1 MKIFSLSKKLP
12 PPSQDGLP
20 EYKTVMRS
28 SIYQLFITII
38 VGLAGIDFLYTIGT
52 FLLSKTYIVQTPLP
66 FDLHHHVF
74 FLMFMLGLVKSVVQF
89 TWISSSIIRWAT
101 QSFVVSGH
109 ELIHRTGL
117 FTIKET
123 IHDLRNIRSVT
134 IQQTLLGK
142 LFHFGSI
149 NVEISASGG
158 FQEFIYL
165 SAIAYPEQ
173 FQHLLSSHSTRYT
186 GSSTNN

>member
-1 MKIFSLSKKLP
+1 MGRKN
-12 PPSQDGLP
+12 
-20 EYKTVMRS
+20 
-28 SIYQLFITII
+28 
-38 VGLAGIDFLYTIGT
+38 
-52 FLLSKTYIVQTPLP
+52 
-66 FDLHHHVF
+66 
-74 FLMFMLGLVKSVVQF
+74 
-89 TWISSSIIRWAT
+89 
-101 QSFVVSGH
+101 QSFVVTGH

-134 IQQTLLGK
+134 IQQSLVGK

-165 SAIAYPEQ
+165 PAIAYPEQ
-173 FQHLLSSHSTRYT
+173 FQHLLSTHSARYT
-186 GSSTNN
+186 GSSTQ